1 MAENIEKL
9 GVLGAGVMGAAIAH
23 TAALHGISAVCVD
36 LEPSILEKARARL
49 DQLMKERISRGKMAE
64 EEREAVWQ
72 RLHFS
77 VDFDAFQEA
86 TWIVEAIV
94 EDLEVK
100 KDAFSR
106 LDAVA
111 PQARLLASNS
121 SSLSITA
128 MAAATRRPE
137 RVLGLHFFNPPQV
150 MKLVE
155 VVSGL
160 ETSSETLAEGNALAQ
175 RMGRV
180 PVLVK
185 KDRPGYIVNRI
196 LMAQFVEALRLL
208 EEGVASIEDIDTAV
222 KLGLNYPMG
231 PFTLMDF
238 TGNDVNLH
246 VLEYLFTETGEA
258 HYKPPLVLKNLYI
271 SGRLGRKT
279 GKGFYTYES

>member
-1 MAENIEKL
+1 
-9 GVLGAGVMGAAIAH
+9 MGAAIAH
-23 TAALHGISAVCVD
+23 TAALHGIPAACVD
-36 LEPSILEKARARL
+36 LEPSILERARARL
-49 DQLMKERISRGKMAE
+49 DHLMKDRIARGKMTE
-64 EEREAVWQ
+64 EEREAVWE

-77 VDFDAFQEA
+77 VDFDALADA

-94 EDLEVK
+94 EDLAAK
-100 KDAFSR
+100 RDAFSR
-106 LDAVA
+106 LDALN
-111 PQARLLASNS
+111 PQARILASNS

-155 VVSGL
+155 VIAGL
-160 ETSSETLAEGNALAQ
+160 QTSPEALEEGKALAQ

-185 KDRPGYIVNRI
+185 KDRAGYIVNRI
-196 LMAQFVEALRLL
+196 LMAQFIEALRLL
-208 EEGVASIEDIDTAV
+208 EEGVASMEDIDTAV

-238 TGNDVNLH
+238 TGNDVNYH
-246 VLEYLFTETGEA
+246 VLEYLYNETGDPY
-258 HYKPPLVLKNLYI
+258 YKPPLVLKNLYL
-271 SGRLGRKT
+271 SGHLGRKS
-279 GKGFYTYES
+279 GKGFYTYDS